1 MYFFPCGRSG
11 SPDKGRGC
19 QGLAQHLARSGG
31 DVDARCA
38 GGGEVYDENSKE
50 EEQGVVACP
59 WTEQAEAAE
68 LEAAANISHD
78 FVDEDPIVE
87 QPDDDHLDEQAD
99 ANEEVPQILFD
110 RVNPVAVEEI
120 GKRVLSKVFRTG
132 NGNGPTVMRICG
144 DILAQCT
151 RGKVAGARCFRTTYR
166 EEKGMVAIGK
176 KGRRFSGGS
185 EEEEEGRGGRG
196 GV

>member
-1 MYFFPCGRSG
+1 MERWS
-11 SPDKGRGC
+11 
-19 QGLAQHLARSGG
+19 QLQEMVIGG
-31 DVDARCA
+31 DARADEICQLLTNEADTDLRRSVLLQRLVDVL
-38 GGGEVYDENSKE
+38 GEGFTALSAQMQLQWMLLEDAVASGVAEMLMRDVPEAVKVYDDNSEE

-110 RVNPVAVEEI
+110 RVNPV
-120 GKRVLSKVFRTG
+120 
-132 NGNGPTVMRICG
+132 
-144 DILAQCT
+144 
-151 RGKVAGARCFRTTYR
+151 
-166 EEKGMVAIGK
+166 VAIGK
-176 KGRRFSGGS
+176 K
-185 EEEEEGRGGRG
+185 
-196 GV
+196 

>member
-1 MYFFPCGRSG
+1 M
-11 SPDKGRGC
+11 
-19 QGLAQHLARSGG
+19 
-31 DVDARCA
+31 
-38 GGGEVYDENSKE
+38 
-50 EEQGVVACP
+50 VACP

-78 FVDEDPIVE
+78 FVDDR
-87 QPDDDHLDEQAD
+87 LDEQAD

-120 GKRVLSKVFRTG
+120 GKRVLSKVFR
-132 NGNGPTVMRICG
+132 NGPTVMRICG

-151 RGKVAGARCFRTTYR
+151 REG
-166 EEKGMVAIGK
+166 
-176 KGRRFSGGS
+176 GRGEVLSHYVQGGEGDGRHRQKRQAFLRSRGGS
-185 EEEEEGRGGRG
+185 QEEEEGRGGRG

>member
-1 MYFFPCGRSG
+1 
-11 SPDKGRGC
+11 
-19 QGLAQHLARSGG
+19 A
-31 DVDARCA
+31 
-38 GGGEVYDENSKE
+38 
-50 EEQGVVACP
+50 
-59 WTEQAEAAE
+59 TE

-78 FVDEDPIVE
+78 FVDEV

-144 DILAQCT
+144 DILAQRT
-151 RGKVAGARCFRTTYR
+151 RGKVAGA
-166 EEKGMVAIGK
+166 
-176 KGRRFSGGS
+176 
-185 EEEEEGRGGRG
+185 
-196 GV
+196 

>member
-1 MYFFPCGRSG
+1 MPRIGATSRHV
-11 SPDKGRGC
+11 PE
-19 QGLAQHLARSGG
+19 A
-31 DVDARCA
+31 V
-38 GGGEVYDENSKE
+38 EVYDDNSEE

-78 FVDEDPIVE
+78 FVDEDPIAE

-99 ANEEVPQILFD
+99 ANEEAPQILFD

-144 DILAQCT
+144 DILAQCA

-166 EEKGMVAIGK
+166 EEKD
-176 KGRRFSGGS
+176 GRHRQKRQAFLRSRGGS
-185 EEEEEGRGGRG
+185 QEEEEGGGGRG